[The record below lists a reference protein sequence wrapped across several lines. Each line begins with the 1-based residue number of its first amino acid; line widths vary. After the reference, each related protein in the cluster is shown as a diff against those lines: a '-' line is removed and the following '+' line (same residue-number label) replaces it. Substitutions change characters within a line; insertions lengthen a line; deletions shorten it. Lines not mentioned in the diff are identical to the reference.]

1 MFGADE
7 IEIVIEIIDLLIFDD
22 LVNEAIESFVMV
34 LEIESNDT
42 SVGFIEGR
50 DALRFNILDNDGE

>member
-7 IEIVIEIIDLLIFDD
+7 IEIAIEINDLLIFDD